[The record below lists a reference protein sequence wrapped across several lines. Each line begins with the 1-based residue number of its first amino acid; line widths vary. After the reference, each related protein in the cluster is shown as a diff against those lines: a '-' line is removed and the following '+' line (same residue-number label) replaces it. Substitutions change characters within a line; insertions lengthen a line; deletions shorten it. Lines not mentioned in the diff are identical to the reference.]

1 MGEHCWSIDVY
12 CLNAENLHLL
22 YLQCER
28 ENQKVALNGN
38 TVCMC
43 LSNNPNGIGRQKTQ
57 LTKGLLINHPAVER
71 KTVNAQ
77 MDWCIQIKMAD
88 FKGIIITVI

>member
-1 MGEHCWSIDVY
+1 M
-12 CLNAENLHLL
+12 NAENLYLL
-22 YLQCER
+22 YLKCES

-43 LSNNPNGIGRQKTQ
+43 LSNNPSGTGWQKTQ

-71 KTVNAQ
+71 KTVNAL
-77 MDWCIQIKMAD
+77 MDWCAGIKMAD
-88 FKGIIITVI
+88 FKGIIIKVI

>member
-1 MGEHCWSIDVY
+1 
-12 CLNAENLHLL
+12 
-22 YLQCER
+22 
-28 ENQKVALNGN
+28 
-38 TVCMC
+38 MC

-57 LTKGLLINHPAVER
+57 LTKGLLINHPAVEM